1 MIRSSRLLA
10 RTGLV
15 AVALATPLALAAPA
29 QAATAAEWDA
39 VAACESG
46 GNWSTDTGN
55 GYYGGLQFSD
65 ATWDSYGGEAYA
77 ATADN
82 ATRAEQIDIAE
93 KVLAGQGWGAWP
105 TCSEQAGV
113 A

>member
-10 RTGLV
+10 RTALV
-15 AVALATPLALAAPA
+15 AAALATPVALAAPA
-29 QAATAAEWDA
+29 QAATSAQWDA
-39 VAACESG
+39 VAQCESG
-46 GNWSTDTGN
+46 GDWSINTGN

-65 ATWDSYGGEAYA
+65 STWDSYGGEAYA

-82 ATRAEQIDIAE
+82 ATRAQQIEIAE

-105 TCSEQAGV
+105 TCSQQAGV

>member
-10 RTGLV
+10 GTAVV
-15 AVALATPLALAAPA
+15 AAALATPMALAAPA
-29 QAATAAEWDA
+29 QAATTAQWEA
-39 VAACESG
+39 VAECESG
-46 GNWSTDTGN
+46 GNWSTNTGN

-65 ATWDSYGGEAYA
+65 GTWDAYGGEAYA

-82 ATRAEQIDIAE
+82 ATRAQQIAIAE
-93 KVLAGQGWGAWP
+93 KVLDGQGWGAWP
-105 TCSEQAGV
+105 TCSQRAGV

>member
-1 MIRSSRLLA
+1 MFRSSRLLA
-10 RTGLV
+10 RTALV
-15 AVALATPLALAAPA
+15 ATALATPVALAAPA
-29 QAATAAEWDA
+29 QAATQAQWDA

-46 GNWSTDTGN
+46 GNWSTNTGN

-65 ATWDSYGGEAYA
+65 ATWDGYGGETYA

-82 ATRAEQIDIAE
+82 ATRAEQIAIAE
-93 KVLAGQGWGAWP
+93 KVLNGQGWGAWP
-105 TCSEQAGV
+105 TCSQQAGV

>member
-1 MIRSSRLLA
+1 MIRSSRLFA
-10 RTGLV
+10 RTAL
-15 AVALATPLALAAPA
+15 AALALATPVALAAPA
-29 QAATAAEWDA
+29 QAATSAQWDA
-39 VAACESG
+39 VAECESG
-46 GNWSTDTGN
+46 GNWSTNTGN

-65 ATWDSYGGEAYA
+65 STWDGYGGEAYA

-82 ATRAEQIDIAE
+82 ATRAQQIAIAE